1 MTVLKRVLFFLWLAC
16 CAGWS
21 LAGEI
26 VTERGWVEDPAGDM
40 TLAQVMA
47 APQMPLKGIYF
58 GQGFSTSAFWIRLRI
73 DPSQW
78 PEAPPDKELVIRLR
92 PAYLD
97 EFQLHDPMAP
107 KGEVRYTGDRQP
119 WIGDDYQSLNNN
131 FVVPL
136 GRAPRDV
143 WLRLKTTSST
153 LASIEVLDLKTAR
166 VQDARQLL
174 GALVYLSVLLIC
186 MGWGLL
192 SWLNSRDQL
201 VRLYVFREFFMIA
214 YALVILGL
222 WRVLGSGL
230 VVPKNIDEIGNLAIF
245 MLGFVAI
252 WFDIHFL
259 HQFKPKPVWIKI
271 LHGHLFA
278 IFGVL
283 MLRVAGYVEWSLRA
297 YTFVI
302 VLAGMSFLLMAMS
315 TSIWSDVAQKQKPV
329 VSKTVLVAYYLLV
342 VSINVVH
349 RLIAMDV
356 LPSTFDAW
364 NMLLLYP
371 MGGSLM
377 MMAMLQLRA
386 QQQRQIQRDTEW
398 RIASA
403 ERSAQEEKNKRQEQQ
418 QFLAMLGH
426 ELRNPLSAVNFL
438 ADGNTRE
445 GQQIRRAVQ
454 DMSLVLERSVQ
465 AERLEEDGFQAQIEA
480 VDLPALL
487 QELSRRAP
495 PPRLQFHTQGLPP
508 RLQTDRLLLSIVL
521 GNLLDNALKYSPD
534 ASVVTLD
541 AEPVGEGESAAIR
554 FRVANALGPAGRP
567 DEGQLFKKY
576 YRNPAAHHQVG
587 SGLGLYLVRG
597 LLKILGGRV
606 DLVASAEG
614 QAQQVVFEI
623 TLPLKFSAEA

>member
-1 MTVLKRVLFFLWLAC
+1 MTVLKRVFVCLWLAC
-16 CAGWS
+16 CTGWV
-21 LAGEI
+21 LAGEL

-40 TLAQVMA
+40 TLAQVMV
-47 APQMPLKGIYF
+47 APQTPMKGIYF
-58 GQGFSTSAFWIRLRI
+58 GRGFSNSAFWIRLRI

-78 PEAPPDKELVIRLR
+78 PEASPDKELVIRLR

-97 EFQLHDPMAP
+97 EFQLYDPMAP

-119 WIGDDYQSLNNN
+119 WTGDDYQSLNNN

-136 GRAPRDV
+136 GPAPRDV

-153 LASIEVLDLKTAR
+153 LASVEVSDLKTAR
-166 VQDARQLL
+166 VQDARQLF

-214 YALVILGL
+214 YVLVILGL
-222 WRVLGSGL
+222 WRVLGSEL
-230 VVPKNIDEIGNLAIF
+230 VVPEKVDEIGNLAIF

-259 HQFKPKPVWIKI
+259 RQFKPKLVWIKI
-271 LHGHLFA
+271 LYGHLFA
-278 IFGVL
+278 IFTVL

-302 VLAGMSFLLMAMS
+302 VLAGMSFLLMAIS
-315 TSIWSDVAQKQKPV
+315 TSVWSDVAQKQKPV
-329 VSKTVLVAYYLLV
+329 VSKTVLVVYYLLV
-342 VSINVVH
+342 VFINVLH

-356 LPSTFDAW
+356 LPSRFDAW

-371 MGGSLM
+371 LGGSLM
-377 MMAMLQLRA
+377 MMAILQLRA
-386 QQQRQIQRDTEW
+386 QQQRQMQRDAEW
-398 RIASA
+398 RIALA
-403 ERSAQEEKNKRQEQQ
+403 ERSVQEEKNKRQEQQ

-465 AERLEEDGFQAQIEA
+465 VERLEEDGFQTQIEV
-480 VDLPALL
+480 VDLPVLL

-495 PPRLQFHTQGLPP
+495 PPRLQLHTHGLPQHFP
-508 RLQTDRLLLSIVL
+508 TDRLLLSIVL
-521 GNLLDNALKYSPD
+521 GNLLDNALKYSPE
-534 ASVVTLD
+534 ASVVTLH
-541 AEPVGEGESAAIR
+541 AMQLGQGESAAVR
-554 FRVANALGPAGRP
+554 FRVTNAVGPAGVP
-567 DEGQLFKKY
+567 DTDQLFKKY

-597 LLKILGGRV
+597 LLKILGGRI
-606 DLVASAEG
+606 DPAPSIAG
-614 QAQQVVFEI
+614 QAQQVVFEV
-623 TLPLKFSAEA
+623 TLPMKFSPEV